1 MIRLGLIGLGQAA
14 QLLHMPNIEH
24 MEDIFTVTAVSDV
37 SHSLMDFFHE
47 RYRVKNCFEDAMDL
61 IRCPEVD
68 AVMILCAGDHADYA
82 AAALEAGKHV
92 FIEKPM
98 SISYANALR
107 LKEVKDRHPEQTAM
121 VGYCRRYNHC
131 FLKMK
136 ELLQKDPK
144 PISYVRARTIVL
156 EGPWY
161 LQNSHQEKKAS
172 DLDPKG
178 KEEMNAAMFRDIDRT
193 LGGNTTKAEQLCYL
207 LMTASGCHILSAV
220 RDLIGEPKAVRA
232 AVISPTGM
240 QFTLIFEYD
249 GFNMTFEEMNDQEV
263 VEFQEAIDVYQGNR
277 KLSLKYDSP
286 YIKNLPSTLTV
297 SELENGQ
304 AKITQYGPDYRD
316 MFENELREFYDC
328 IIKGKEPAC
337 SVDDALKDVKMYED
351 ITRFAIASNNN

>member
-24 MEDIFTVTAVSDV
+24 MDDMYKVTAVSDV
-37 SHSLMDFFHE
+37 SHRLMDFFQE
-47 RYRVKNCFEDAMDL
+47 RYGVSHCFADAMDL

-82 AAALEAGKHV
+82 IAALEAGKHV

-98 SISYANALR
+98 SMSYENALR
-107 LKEVKDRHPEQTAM
+107 LKEVKDRHPDQTAM

-136 ELLQKDPK
+136 ELLRNDPRS
-144 PISYVRARTIVL
+144 ISYVRARTIVL

-161 LQNSHQEKKAS
+161 LQNSHQEKKAI
-172 DLDPKG
+172 DLDPKV
-178 KEEMNAAMFRDIDRT
+178 KEKMNAAMFRDIDRT

-207 LMTASGCHILSAV
+207 LMAASGCHILSAV
-220 RDLIGEPKAVRA
+220 RELIGEPKAIRA
-232 AVISPTGM
+232 AVISPSGM

-263 VEFQEAIDVYQGNR
+263 VEFQEAIEVYQGNR

-286 YIKNLPSTLTV
+286 YIKNLPATLTV

-316 MFENELREFYDC
+316 MFENELREFNDC
-328 IIKGKEPAC
+328 ITTGREPVC
-337 SVDDALKDVKMYED
+337 SVSDAIKDVKLYED
-351 ITRFAIASNNN
+351 IVRFAIASNH

>member
-24 MEDIFTVTAVSDV
+24 MDDLFAVTAVSDV
-37 SHSLMDFFHE
+37 SRTLMDHFRA
-47 RYRVKNCFEDAMDL
+47 RYSVPNCFPDAMDL

-68 AVMILCAGDHADYA
+68 AVMILCAGDHTAYA

-92 FIEKPM
+92 FIEKPLSM
-98 SISYANALR
+98 SYENALK
-107 LKEVKDRHPEQTAM
+107 LKEVKDRRPDQTAM

-136 ELLQKDPK
+136 ELLQNDPR
-144 PISYVRARTIVL
+144 PIRYVRARTIIL

-161 LQNSHQEKKAS
+161 LRNSHSEKKAD
-172 DLDPKG
+172 DLDPAG
-178 KEEMNAAMFRDIDRT
+178 REAMNTAMFRNIDKT

-207 LMTASGCHILSAV
+207 LMAASGCHILSAV
-220 RDLIGEPKAVRA
+220 RELIGEPKAIRA
-232 AVISPTGM
+232 AVISPSGM
-240 QFTLIFEYD
+240 QFTLVFEYD

-263 VEFQEAIDVYQGNR
+263 VEFQEAIEIYQGDR
-277 KLSLKYDSP
+277 KLSLNYDSP
-286 YIKNLPSTLTV
+286 YIKNLPTTLTV

-328 IIKGKEPAC
+328 IVSKREPIC
-337 SVDDALKDVKMYED
+337 SISDAVRDVKLYEE
-351 ITRFAIASNNN
+351 IARFAIASRP

>member
-24 MEDIFTVTAVSDV
+24 MDEMYTVTAVSDV
-37 SHSLMDFFHE
+37 SHKLMSFFQE
-47 RYRVKNCFEDAMDL
+47 RYNVKHCFADAMDL
-61 IRCPEVD
+61 IQCPEVD

-82 AAALEAGKHV
+82 IAALEAGKHV

-98 SISYANALR
+98 SMSYENALR
-107 LKEVKDRHPEQTAM
+107 LKAVKEKHPNEIAM

-131 FLKMK
+131 FQKMK
-136 ELLQKDPK
+136 ELLRNDSR
-144 PISYVRARTIVL
+144 PISYVRARTIIL

-161 LQNSHQEKKAS
+161 LQNSHQEKKAT

-178 KEEMNAAMFRDIDRT
+178 KDEMNAAMFRDIDRT

-207 LMTASGCHILSAV
+207 LMAASGCHILSAV
-220 RDLIGEPKAVRA
+220 RELIGEPKAIRA
-232 AVISPTGM
+232 AVVSPTGM

-263 VEFQEAIDVYQGNR
+263 IEFQESIEVYQGNR
-277 KLSLKYDSP
+277 KLSLNYDSP
-286 YIKNLPSTLTV
+286 YIKNLPTTLTV

-316 MFENELREFYDC
+316 MFENELRVFYDC
-328 IIKGKEPAC
+328 IINGEEPVC
-337 SVDDALKDVKMYED
+337 NVNDAIKDVKLYED
-351 ITRFAIASNNN
+351 IARFAIKSKR